1 MKTLLKI
8 QASLAGSAAQSTQLA
23 DRVIEQWLRTQ
34 PRGQVVTRDLALDAI
49 PHLTGERFQS
59 FLSAPHERTTAQQQ
73 VVAFSDGLIQEL
85 QEADVILL
93 AVPMYNFGIPSTLR
107 AYFDHIARAGV
118 TFHYTDSGAEGLIKG
133 KKTYVIVT
141 RGGRYDAEADTQTAY
156 LRQFLGFIGLTDL
169 EFVYAEGL
177 SMGPEAREE
186 GLANA
191 RAAIDRLALFAQAA

>member
-23 DRVIEQWLRTQ
+23 DHLIAQWLHTQ
-34 PRGQVVTRDLALDAI
+34 PRGQIVTRDLALDAI

-59 FLSAPHERTTAQQQ
+59 FLSAPHERTPAQQQ
-73 VVAFSDGLIQEL
+73 VVDFSDRLIQEL
-85 QEADVILL
+85 QDADVVVF
-93 AVPMYNFGIPSTLR
+93 AVPMYNFGVPSTLR

-118 TFHYTDSGAEGLIKG
+118 TFRYTDSGSEGLIKG
-133 KKTYVIVT
+133 KQAYVIVT
-141 RGGRYDAEADTQTAY
+141 RGGRYDTQTDAQTAY
-156 LRQFLGFIGLTDL
+156 LRQFLGFVGLTDV

-186 GLANA
+186 GLAGA
-191 RAAIDRLALFAQAA
+191 RAAIDRLAPIPEAA